1 MLFGGDIT
9 KAWIR
14 TETPAK
20 KKARA
25 HQVLRRLAK
34 RYPDAKPALTFQN
47 PLQLLVAVILS
58 AQVTDKKV
66 NEVTARL
73 FRRYRTVEDFA
84 GADTKTFAHA
94 IREIGFYRQKARAIL
109 TSARLIRDRFHGAV
123 PRTMAELLTLRG
135 VARKTANIVLGGAYG
150 VTEGIAVD
158 RHVRRLAQ
166 RLGFSGED
174 DPDKIERDL
183 MQLFPRTQWLHLPYV
198 LITHG
203 RTICTARNRQCSV
216 CPVRAIC
223 PASLV

>member
-9 KAWIR
+9 KPWIR
-14 TETPAK
+14 TETPEK

-25 HQVLRRLAK
+25 RRVLRKLAK
-34 RYPDAKPALTFQN
+34 QYPDAKLALTFHN

-73 FRRYRTVEDFA
+73 FRKYRTVEDYA
-84 GADTKTFAHA
+84 EAAVRTFSQA
-94 IREIGFYRQKARAIL
+94 IREIGFYRQKARAIIA
-109 TSARLIRDRFHGAV
+109 SARLIRDRFHGEV
-123 PRTMAELLTLRG
+123 PRTMAEMLVLRG

-150 VTEGIAVD
+150 VAEGIAVD

-174 DPDKIERDL
+174 DPAKIERDL

-203 RTICTARNRQCSV
+203 RTICTARNRKCLDCV
-216 CPVRAIC
+216 VHTIC